1 MSTLQLL
8 NAKIDLLIEQSTRLR
23 NEVKLLRFRES
34 ELLAERDT
42 LIQKNEAAMER
53 VEAIINRLKQAGASH
68 E

>member
-8 NAKIDLLIEQSTRLR
+8 NAKIDLLIEQSARLR
-23 NEVKLLRFRES
+23 NEVQLLRFRES

>member
-8 NAKIDLLIEQSTRLR
+8 NAKIDLLIEQSARLR

-34 ELLAERDT
+34 ELLAERDI